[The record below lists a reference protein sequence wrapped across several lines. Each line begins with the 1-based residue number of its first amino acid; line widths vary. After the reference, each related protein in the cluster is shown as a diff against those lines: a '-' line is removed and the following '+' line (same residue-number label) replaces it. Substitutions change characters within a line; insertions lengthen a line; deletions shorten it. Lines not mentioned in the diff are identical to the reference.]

1 LQYGIIGEGVY
12 QEIFPPASYS
22 VEGSAPLFAHYRN
35 DIGKNT
41 LDSLLYT
48 LNPDNNNNVAGDPS
62 PSRLE
67 LWRRVSEARNRQTS
81 LLQTAGASMMYSMSN
96 AGNTCPPQSTF
107 DRLDTA
113 TDTKVNRQIARNLSR
128 LINITLEEQDVWQ
141 NDDGTQDEKGLDGDR
156 LPDRAFS
163 SHNRP

>member
-22 VEGSAPLFAHYRN
+22 VEGSAPLFAHYRD
-35 DIGKNT
+35 DIGKIT
-41 LDSLLYT
+41 LDSLMYT

-62 PSRLE
+62 PSRLA